1 MSMTVKAHKAI
12 FGHLTW
18 RSGEAGDPCWYARL
32 GGNELRAKALSGD
45 TWIVG
50 VKNGATY
57 DVVAVGGSF
66 GDASHKAEEVLA

>member
-1 MSMTVKAHKAI
+1 MTVKTHIAQ
-12 FGHLTW
+12 FGQLRW
-18 RSGEAGDPCWYARL
+18 RSGEAGDPCWYAL
-32 GGNELRAKALSGD
+32 LDGSELRARALSGD

-57 DVVAVGGSF
+57 DVVAVGKSF

>member
-1 MSMTVKAHKAI
+1 MTVKTHRAV
-12 FGHLTW
+12 FGQLTW
-18 RSGEAGDPCWYARL
+18 HTGEAGDPCWYARL
-32 GGNELRAKALSGD
+32 GGNDLRAKALSGD

>member
-1 MSMTVKAHKAI
+1 MTVKTHIAQ
-12 FGHLTW
+12 FGRLCW

-32 GGNELRAKALSGD
+32 GGSELRARALSGA

-50 VKNGATY
+50 VRHGAAY

-66 GDASHKAEEVLA
+66 GDASRKAEEVLA